1 MSSHLRANLW
11 LLVLTVL
18 LCSVLYPLVL
28 LGIGQ
33 TVFHDKAQ
41 GSLLDAK
48 GQPVSMRKTRSARGS
63 SLSRSRPTSISNP
76 GLRRHRTT
84 LPPPALPI
92 GRPTITCFATAWH
105 ASLAPS

>member
-1 MSSHLRANLW
+1 MTAHLRANLW
-11 LLVLTVL
+11 LLALTVL

-41 GSLLDAK
+41 GSLVTRCRRQPDRFAAHRPAVYRRRILPAPSFGRLLQRRRLGRLQLG
-48 GQPVSMRKTRSARGS
+48 GQQLLCS
-63 SLSRSRPTSISNP
+63 
-76 GLRRHRTT
+76 
-84 LPPPALPI
+84 
-92 GRPTITCFATAWH
+92 ATAWH

>member
-1 MSSHLRANLW
+1 MSAHLRANLW

-41 GSLLDAK
+41 GSLL
-48 GQPVSMRKTRSARGS
+48 MRKA
-63 SLSRSRPTSISNP
+63 SR
-76 GLRRHRTT
+76 
-84 LPPPALPI
+84 
-92 GRPTITCFATAWH
+92 
-105 ASLAPS
+105 